1 MTKSFT
7 AKIVFS
13 ISLFLLFFCFQS
25 GYAQLA
31 VPFKVRYQSH
41 VKGDMTVIANGIVN
55 RKSNKESTSEPYNE
69 LSEKAKLNDEFEM
82 AYIDVDNDET
92 TFSSSTAELQLETVS
107 NKKIIYAGLYWAAS
121 YKYEAGIR
129 DKKWNYIATDEA
141 RGVVN
146 EIKFKLPGSAAYL
159 DLKGE
164 ILYDGLN
171 QKNFKESAP
180 YAVYADVTKYIQA
193 LPNPNGEYMVAN
205 IKATQG
211 IISGGVAGGWTLFVV
226 YEDATDTEKF
236 ITSFDGFVGITTRPV
251 EILYNGFMTLPE
263 GKVNAKLA
271 CAALEGDYNLTGDQ
285 LEIKSGESL
294 KYSLLSHPLKPAD
307 NFFNSTIVVNQDF
320 YTLRNPNS
328 LNTLGYDTCLLSI
341 ENENNTIIQNNTT
354 KVSLKL
360 KSSGDRYSMFFNAFN
375 VEVIDPLKSV
385 EAAKLIAQEPKKIDI
400 SNQVILSTKKET
412 IPVSE
417 TIVESSIPEK
427 KSVETNPISEKKE
440 ETKTETLKLV
450 ETKPTEKPIRTYN
463 SIMDM
468 IRESEQKSA
477 AASMTGS
484 KKRITVLPGADVI
497 IPRQQKGYYVVAN
510 VFAVP
515 SNTTRFVAKLKKEG
529 LQPEVLYNP
538 NTNFKSVYLAHFNN
552 WSDALAYYYSNAEG
566 KYVDDLWIMLVN
578 TSSGNIL

>member
-1 MTKSFT
+1 MINSLTTKSLIPILII
-7 AKIVFS
+7 IVLFS
-13 ISLFLLFFCFQS
+13 SEI

-55 RKSNKESTSEPYNE
+55 RKESRSTTSEPYNE

-82 AYIDVDNDET
+82 AYIDIDNDET
-92 TFSSSTAELQLETVS
+92 TFSSSSAELNLDTS
-107 NKKIIYAGLYWAAS
+107 SSKKVIYAGLYWAAS
-121 YKYEAGIR
+121 YKYESGTR
-129 DKKWNYIATDEA
+129 DKKWNYTAINAD

-146 EIKFKLPGSAAYL
+146 EIKLKLPGGSAYL

-164 ILYDGLN
+164 VLYDGLN

-180 YAVYADVTKYIQA
+180 YAVYADVTKHIQA
-193 LPNPNGEYMVAN
+193 LSNPNGQYVVAN

-226 YEDATDTEKF
+226 YEDASATEKF
-236 ITSFDGFVGITTRPV
+236 ITSFDGFVGITTRPI

-263 GKVNAKLA
+263 GRVNAKLA

-307 NFFNSTIVVNQDF
+307 NFFNSTIVVNED
-320 YTLRNPNS
+320 YYSARNPNS
-328 LNTLGYDTCLLSI
+328 LNTLGYDTCLLSV
-341 ENENNTIIQNNTT
+341 ENQDNLVIQNNTN

-375 VEVIDPLKSV
+375 VEVRDPLEKI
-385 EAAKLIAQEPKKIDI
+385 EGAEIINDEPKEIKLTSDLDI
-400 SNQVILSTKKET
+400 NTKKESKA
-412 IPVSE
+412 IIEKKEEGKLE
-417 TIVESSIPEK
+417 TAIPEK
-427 KSVETNPISEKKE
+427 KLVN
-440 ETKTETLKLV
+440 TKTTDR
-450 ETKPTEKPIRTYN
+450 PEKIYN

-468 IRESEQKSA
+468 IRESEQKNA
-477 AASMTGS
+477 ATLKTGNN
-484 KKRITVLPGADVI
+484 KRKTVLPGADVI

-515 SNTTRFVAKLKKEG
+515 NNTTRFVSKLKKEG
-529 LQPEVLYNP
+529 LQPQVLYNP
-538 NTNFKSVYLAHFNN
+538 NTNYKSVYIAHFLN
-552 WSDALAYYYSNAEG
+552 WSDALDFYYSNADG
-566 KYVDDLWIMLVN
+566 LYFDDLWIMLVN
-578 TSSGNIL
+578 TSSGSIL